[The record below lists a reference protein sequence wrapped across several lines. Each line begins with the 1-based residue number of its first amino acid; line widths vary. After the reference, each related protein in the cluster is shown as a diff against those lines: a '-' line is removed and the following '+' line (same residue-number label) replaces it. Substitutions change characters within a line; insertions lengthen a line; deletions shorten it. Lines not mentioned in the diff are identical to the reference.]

1 MSFVLHGIGVSR
13 GIAIGRAVC
22 LDAGHEDITHHTIP
36 LFERGLE
43 QDRFAEA
50 VSAVRAEFD
59 HLKRHVPAGAPP
71 ELRAL
76 LDVHAMILD
85 DPALTSQ
92 TLSLIADRGMNAE
105 WALADTADGLAAQFD
120 AMDDPY
126 LRERKHDVLQVVSR
140 IRRSLAGGDLA
151 ARRRA
156 RGDGEQVLVATDLSP
171 ADMLQYRHDDPMRP
185 PIAAFCTEF
194 GGRTSHTAILARSM
208 GVPAVVGIADALE
221 RIVDDDWIIVDGNAG
236 VIVVAPDQFVL
247 DHYRARVAAQA
258 RERAALAS
266 IAARPAITRDG
277 RRVQLLA
284 NIEMPEDAALAR
296 AAHAEGVG
304 LFRSEFLFMNR
315 NELPSEEEQFNAY
328 RAAILGMG
336 GQPVTIRTLD
346 VGADK
351 TLQTE
356 DAREDHAAENPAL
369 GLRAI
374 RYSLSEPAMF
384 RTQLRAMLRASAFGP
399 LRILIPML
407 SSAAEIDA
415 ALAHIQ
421 QARAELAERGVAM
434 ADHIPI
440 GGMIEVP
447 AAALAVGAFTRR
459 LDFLSIG
466 TNDLI
471 QYTLA
476 IDRADSAVADLY
488 EPMHPAVLMLIA
500 QTIHAGRQ
508 AGCEVSVCGEMAG
521 DAQLT
526 ELLLGM
532 GLTQFSMHP
541 VQIPYVKSAILDA
554 DADSAH
560 ALAQAVL
567 AQSDAREIRTLLA
580 SHERQRRALQSTHAS
595 ECTSPAV

>member
-50 VSAVRAEFD
+50 IAVVRAEFE

-92 TLSLIADRGMNAE
+92 SLSLIADRGMNAE
-105 WALADTADGLAAQFD
+105 WALAETADELAAQFD

-140 IRRSLAGGDLA
+140 VRRALAGADMA

-156 RGDGEQVLVATDLSP
+156 RGDGEQILVASDLSP
-171 ADMLQYRHDDPMRP
+171 ADMLQYRHDDPLRP

-236 VIVVAPDQFVL
+236 VIVVAPDAVVL

-266 IAARPAITRDG
+266 IASRQAITQDG
-277 RRVQLLA
+277 RRVHLLA
-284 NIEMPEDAALAR
+284 NIELPEDAALAR

-315 NELPSEEEQFNAY
+315 AELPSEEEQFEAY
-328 RAAILGMG
+328 RAAIVGMG

-346 VGADK
+346 IGADK

-356 DAREDHAAENPAL
+356 EARDEHAAENPAL

-374 RYSLSEPAMF
+374 RYSLAEPTMF

-415 ALAHIQ
+415 ALAHISQ
-421 QARAELAERGVAM
+421 VRAELSERGIAM
-434 ADHIPI
+434 AAHVPV

-447 AAALAVGAFTRR
+447 AAALAIGAFTKR

-476 IDRADSAVADLY
+476 IDRADSAVAELY
-488 EPMHPAVLMLIA
+488 EPLHPAVLMLVA
-500 QTIHAGRQ
+500 QTIRAGTQ

-541 VQIPYVKSAILDA
+541 VQIPYVKSVILDS
-554 DADSAH
+554 DYRRAH
-560 ALAQAVL
+560 TLAQTVL
-567 AQSDAREIRTLLA
+567 TETDARDIRALLTH
-580 SHERQRRALQSTHAS
+580 HERQTRTLQSTHAS
-595 ECTSPAV
+595 ACPSPAL